1 MKMTNKSETSAAPL
15 EVRELPS
22 RKGFGLRGKMFVLF
36 FFIPIA
42 LILVASLLYMKQLNS
57 LSSHLAQRSSDTV
70 TKVTEEVVA
79 QKGKEVASQCK
90 VYLITHPELKKAF
103 FNYDLKFKRIAV
115 QKIGVTGYTAIY
127 EMPGSDGIWRLWSH
141 VNPNVV
147 GIDTSTLRDSLGES
161 FPGFWEIY
169 TGVKG
174 GRESR
179 GYYKWRD
186 TDGVL
191 RDKFMVCT
199 PIEGTPYVL
208 ASTAY
213 LEEFTEAARY
223 MQQSAAQFA
232 LKTRNIVIG
241 ILAGTLILIGFTVAL
256 YGVKLTARIKSL
268 TYVADRISVGDLD
281 AKVTGIESKDEI
293 GELALAIKRMQE
305 SIRLAIK
312 RMKERG

>member
-1 MKMTNKSETSAAPL
+1 MRTTGKPEKSGASSEIPQ
-15 EVRELPS
+15 R
-22 RKGFGLRGKMFVLF
+22 RGFGLRGKMFVLF

-42 LILVASLLYMKQLNS
+42 LILVASLLYMYQLNA
-57 LSSHLAQRSSDTV
+57 LSSHLAQRSSDSV

-79 QKGKEVASQCK
+79 QKGREVASQCK

-103 FNYDLKFKRIAV
+103 FNYDLQFKRIAV

-127 EMPGSDGIWRLWSH
+127 ERPGSDGIWRLWAH
-141 VNPNVV
+141 VNPNLV
-147 GIDTSTLRDSLGES
+147 GIDTSTLKDSLRES
-161 FPGFWEIY
+161 FPGFWRIY

-174 GRESR
+174 GRETQ

-186 TDGVL
+186 ADGIL

-199 PIEGTPYVL
+199 PVEGTTYVL
-208 ASTAY
+208 TATAY
-213 LEEFTEAARY
+213 LEEFTEAAKF
-223 MQQSAAQFA
+223 MQESAAQFA

-241 ILAGTLILIGFTVAL
+241 ILAGTLLLIGFTVAL
-256 YGVKLTARIKSL
+256 YGYKLTERIKSL
-268 TYVADRISVGDLD
+268 THVADRISVGDLD
-281 AKVTGIESKDEI
+281 AKVTEIDSKDEI

-312 RMKERG
+312 RMREKG

>member
-1 MKMTNKSETSAAPL
+1 MKTTSKPEKSAAPSD
-15 EVRELPS
+15 VPQ

-36 FFIPIA
+36 FLIPIS
-42 LILVASLLYMKQLNS
+42 LILAASLLYMNQLNT
-57 LSSHLAQRSSDTV
+57 LSSHLAQKSTDTV

-79 QKGKEVASQCK
+79 QRGREVASQCK
-90 VYLITHPELKKAF
+90 VYLITHPELKRAF

-115 QKIGVTGYTAIY
+115 QRIGVSGYTAIY
-127 EMPGSDGIWRLWSH
+127 ETPGSDGIWRLWTD

-147 GIDTSTLRDSLGES
+147 GIDTSTLKDSLGES
-161 FPGFWEIY
+161 FPGFWKIY

-174 GRESR
+174 GKESQ

-186 TDGVL
+186 ADGVL
-191 RDKFMVCT
+191 RDKFMVCV
-199 PIEGTPYVL
+199 PVEGTTYVL
-208 ASTAY
+208 AATAY
-213 LEEFTEAARY
+213 LEEFTGAAKF
-223 MQQSAAQFA
+223 MQESAAQFA

-256 YGVKLTARIKSL
+256 YGYKLTKRIKSL

-281 AKVTGIESKDEI
+281 AKITEFGSGDEI
-293 GELALAIKRMQE
+293 GDLALAIKRMQE

-312 RMKERG
+312 RMKEKE

>member
-1 MKMTNKSETSAAPL
+1 MRVTAKTEKSAAPSD
-15 EVRELPS
+15 LPG
-22 RKGFGLRGKMFVLF
+22 RKGFGLRGKMFILF
-36 FFIPIA
+36 FFIPIV
-42 LILVASLLYMKQLNS
+42 LILAASLLYMRQLNT

-79 QKGKEVASQCK
+79 QRGREVASQCK

-127 EMPGSDGIWRLWSH
+127 EMPGSDGVWRLWTD

-147 GIDTSTLRDSLGES
+147 AIDTSTLKDSLGES
-161 FPGFWEIY
+161 FSGFWKIY

-174 GRESR
+174 GRESQ

-186 TDGVL
+186 ADGAL
-191 RDKFMVCT
+191 RDKFMVCV
-199 PIEGTPYVL
+199 PIEGTTYVL
-208 ASTAY
+208 AATAY
-213 LEEFTEAARY
+213 LEEFTGAAKS
-223 MQQSAAQFA
+223 MQEGAAQFA

-241 ILAGTLILIGFTVAL
+241 ILAGTLILIGFIVAL
-256 YGVKLTARIKSL
+256 YGYRLTGRIKSL
-268 TYVADRISVGDLD
+268 THVADRISVGDLN
-281 AKVTGIESKDEI
+281 AKVTGLGTKDEI
-293 GELALAIKRMQE
+293 GDLALSIMRMQE

>member
-1 MKMTNKSETSAAPL
+1 MRMTRKTEKSAGPSEAP
-15 EVRELPS
+15 R
-22 RKGFGLRGKMFVLF
+22 RKGFGLRGRMFVLF
-36 FFIPIA
+36 FFIPIV
-42 LILVASLLYMKQLNS
+42 LILIASLLYMRQLNS

-79 QKGKEVASQCK
+79 QRGREVASQCK

-127 EMPGSDGIWRLWSH
+127 ETPGPDGIWRLWTD

-147 GIDTSTLRDSLGES
+147 GIDTSTLKDSLGES
-161 FPGFWEIY
+161 FPGFWKIY

-174 GRESR
+174 GRESQ

-186 TDGVL
+186 PDGSL
-191 RDKFMVCT
+191 RDKFMVCI
-199 PIEGTPYVL
+199 PIEGTNYVL
-208 ASTAY
+208 AATAY
-213 LEEFTEAARY
+213 LEEFTEAARF

-256 YGVKLTARIKSL
+256 YGYKLTERIRSL

-281 AKVTGIESKDEI
+281 AKVTGIASKDEI

>member
-1 MKMTNKSETSAAPL
+1 MRMTRKTEKSAAPSFA
-15 EVRELPS
+15 PQ
-22 RKGFGLRGKMFVLF
+22 RKGFGLRSKMFVLF
-36 FFIPIA
+36 FFIPIV
-42 LILVASLLYMKQLNS
+42 LILAASLLYMWQLNA

-79 QKGKEVASQCK
+79 QRGREVASQCK

-127 EMPGSDGIWRLWSH
+127 ETPGSDGIWRLWTH

-147 GIDTSTLRDSLGES
+147 GIDTSTLKESLGES
-161 FPGFWEIY
+161 FPGFWKIF

-174 GRESR
+174 GRESQ

-186 TDGVL
+186 ADGVL
-191 RDKFMVCT
+191 RDKFMVCV
-199 PIEGTPYVL
+199 PIEGTTYVL
-208 ASTAY
+208 AATAP
-213 LEEFTEAARY
+213 LEEFTEAAKF
-223 MQQSAAQFA
+223 MQESAAQFA

-241 ILAGTLILIGFTVAL
+241 ILAGTLILIGLTVAL
-256 YGVKLTARIKSL
+256 YGYRLTKRIKSL
-268 TYVADRISVGDLD
+268 THVADRISTGDLD
-281 AKVTGIESKDEI
+281 AKITEI
-293 GELALAIKRMQE
+293 GARDELGELTLAIMRMQE

-312 RMKERG
+312 RLRERR

>member
-1 MKMTNKSETSAAPL
+1 MKMTSKTEISPTPPEIPG
-15 EVRELPS
+15 

-36 FFIPIA
+36 FFIPIV

-79 QKGKEVASQCK
+79 QRGREVASQCK

-115 QKIGVTGYTAIY
+115 QKIGVTGYTAVY
-127 EMPGSDGIWRLWSH
+127 EMPGPDGIWRLWTH

-147 GIDTSTLRDSLGES
+147 GIDTSTLKDSLGES
-161 FPGFWEIY
+161 FPGFWKIY

-174 GRESR
+174 GKESQ

-186 TDGVL
+186 ADGAL
-191 RDKFMVCT
+191 RDKFMVSI
-199 PIEGTPYVL
+199 PIEGTTYVL
-208 ASTAY
+208 AATAY
-213 LEEFTEAARY
+213 LEEFTEAAKF
-223 MQQSAAQFA
+223 MQESAAQFA

-256 YGVKLTARIKSL
+256 YGYKLTERIKSL

-281 AKVTGIESKDEI
+281 AKVTGIGSKDEI

-305 SIRLAIK
+305 SIRLAMK

>member
-1 MKMTNKSETSAAPL
+1 MRITRKTEESAGPASAPQ
-15 EVRELPS
+15 

-36 FFIPIA
+36 FLVPIS
-42 LILVASLLYMKQLNS
+42 LILAASLLYMHQLNA

-79 QKGKEVASQCK
+79 QRGREVASQCK

-103 FNYDLKFKRIAV
+103 FNYDLRFKRIAV
-115 QKIGVTGYTAIY
+115 QKIGVTGYTALY
-127 EMPGSDGIWRLWSH
+127 ETPGSDGIWRLWTH

-147 GIDTSTLRDSLGES
+147 GIDTSTLKESLGET
-161 FPGFWEIY
+161 FPGFWKIY

-174 GRESR
+174 GKESR

-186 TDGVL
+186 ADGTL
-191 RDKFMVCT
+191 RDKFMVSV
-199 PIEGTPYVL
+199 PIEGTTYVL
-208 ASTAY
+208 AATAY
-213 LEEFTEAARY
+213 LEEFTEAAKF
-223 MQQSAAQFA
+223 MQESAAQFA
-232 LKTRNIVIG
+232 LRTRNIVIG
-241 ILAGTLILIGFTVAL
+241 ILVGTLILIGVTVAL
-256 YGVKLTARIKSL
+256 YGYKLTERIKSL

-281 AKVTGIESKDEI
+281 AQITGIGLPDEI